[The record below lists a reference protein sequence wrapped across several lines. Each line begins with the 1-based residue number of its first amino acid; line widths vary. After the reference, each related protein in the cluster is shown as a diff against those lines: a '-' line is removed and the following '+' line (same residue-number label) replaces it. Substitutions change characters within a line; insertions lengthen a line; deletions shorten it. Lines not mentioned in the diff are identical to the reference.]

1 MLGSL
6 KRKHIRKYLI
16 GLLNQLSFFSG
27 REKMD
32 QTLQTGTT
40 TVGIT
45 LKDTVIMGTERRVTM
60 DHFIMHKDGKKL
72 HQIDTYAGMTIAGLV
87 GDAQVLVRYM
97 KAELEI
103 YRLQRKFNM
112 PIEAVAT
119 LLSNILNQS
128 KYYPYMV
135 QILIGGMDKSPHIF
149 SVDAA
154 GGSVEDVYASTGS
167 GSPFVYGVLET
178 GYSKDLKVDDG
189 IDLVIR
195 AISAAKQRDSASGGK
210 IDIAVIDSKN
220 GYVDLTEEEVAE
232 RIKKLKIPQ

>member
-1 MLGSL
+1 M
-6 KRKHIRKYLI
+6 
-16 GLLNQLSFFSG
+16 
-27 REKMD
+27 E

-45 LKDTVIMGTERRVTM
+45 LKNAVIMATERRVTM

-72 HQIDTYAGMTIAGLV
+72 HQIDTHAAMTIAGLV

-97 KAELEI
+97 SAELEL
-103 YRLQRKFNM
+103 YRLQRRVSM
-112 PIEAVAT
+112 PIEAAAT

-128 KYYPYMV
+128 KFYPYMV
-135 QILIGGMDKSPHIF
+135 QLLVGGYDTAPHIF

-167 GSPFVYGVLET
+167 GSPFVYGVLEDNYKPDMT
-178 GYSKDLKVDDG
+178 LEEGKE
-189 IDLVIR
+189 LVVR

-210 IDIAVIDSKN
+210 IDVAVIDKEH
-220 GYVDLTEEEVAE
+220 GFVQVPEAE
-232 RIKKLKIPQ
+232 IMEMIKKLNLKL